1 MAEKNAKAQEAVAE
15 AATEDEKLA
24 AMSETQCNK
33 DELKIGLVGHVIDRT
48 FRVNAVL
55 QRDGVK
61 KRLETDQGT
70 SFLDFSHQL
79 FLHLYR
85 NDGCATQI
93 GGSDQWGNIASRI
106 ELVRN
111 SEVSC
116 VAVFRHQVDE
126 LRDIVAEHD
135 EAPEKCAAEKVLT
148 EMTEMTD
155 MTEMM
160 HGKEG
165 WEYMVDDKHGV
176 YGDMSEDEDKFHEDK
191 FQE

>member
-33 DELKIGLVGHVIDRT
+33 IGLVGHVIDRT
-48 FRVNAVL
+48 FRVNTVL

-135 EAPEKCAAEKVLT
+135 EAPEKCAAEK
-148 EMTEMTD
+148 
-155 MTEMM
+155 
-160 HGKEG
+160 EG